1 MSPNPITRNDSSSIN
16 YLKPNKIQMNKIEN
30 PFEADDNFV
39 FPQVKV
45 TTYYYL
51 PETFYFFEFR
61 SLSINLGK
69 ETNSAKLIK
78 I

>member
-1 MSPNPITRNDSSSIN
+1 
-16 YLKPNKIQMNKIEN
+16 MNKIEN